1 MNAITSEAI
10 TSEAITSEVI
20 TTESMNVTNTD
31 LIYNNYKYSI
41 EVLEQNIVKNRLDSK
56 ILVNTQKLTPEFC
69 AKYIYYGNIEGG
81 GEETY
86 TLDVSYILRNQPHI
100 TEKELTDLIND

>member
-1 MNAITSEAI
+1 METTTTMNAITPMN
-10 TSEAITSEVI
+10 V
-20 TTESMNVTNTD
+20 TTTMNVTNTD

>member
-1 MNAITSEAI
+1 MEATKTNVTKTNATIT
-10 TSEAITSEVI
+10 
-20 TTESMNVTNTD
+20 MNVTNTD

-41 EVLEQNIVKNRLDSK
+41 EVLEQNIVKNRLDPK
-56 ILVNTQKLTPEFC
+56 ILVTTQKLTPEFC

-86 TLDVSYILRNQPHI
+86 TLDVCYILRNQTHI
-100 TEKELTDLIND
+100 IEKELTDLIND